1 MCSKQNSWFISP
13 KYVPSLIFSISEGGT
28 DIGSIP
34 WIYMCKILTL
44 NVTPAI
50 IICPWILSAQPS
62 KHILHLTISHHI
74 QTSIFTWT
82 IHRML
87 KVSIATL
94 APLSPTA
101 HFKVEL
107 PFWPYKNKIRS
118 CHFLASAC
126 LQLNPKPSPK
136 PCIKWPWSSLWFGV
150 LLLLCLLKLLVIL
163 ASLLVL
169 KHAKYA
175 PFSGSLPC
183 FPLPGKCSP
192 QYPVGVALSFRSLL
206 RCHHGR
212 VPSLLSLNWKPLHC
226 ISLHSSLLHIIA

>member
-1 MCSKQNSWFISP
+1 MNFVSSTFKT
-13 KYVPSLIFSISEGGT
+13 Y
-28 DIGSIP
+28 
-34 WIYMCKILTL
+34 
-44 NVTPAI
+44 PASHYKSSY
-50 IICPWILSAQPS
+50 PNQ
-62 KHILHLTISHHI
+62 HLHLDYTQDVKGVYCNSC
-74 QTSIFTWT
+74 
-82 IHRML
+82 
-87 KVSIATL
+87 
-94 APLSPTA
+94 SP
-101 HFKVEL
+101 F
-107 PFWPYKNKIRS
+107 PNSPFQFWPYKNKIRS

-226 ISLHSSLLHIIA
+226 ISLHRSLLHIIS